1 MLRSPSREKRNLFSA
16 KSVVSRKKN
25 APKGFRRA
33 QGKEEE
39 REEREGGEGREGR
52 RRGGRRGKGE
62 GTGYLTSFRVLPLTV
77 RKMYVPAPRAVRAV
91 LRAGMGMTLRPAVS

>member
-1 MLRSPSREKRNLFSA
+1 M
-16 KSVVSRKKN
+16 SRKKS

-39 REEREGGEGREGR
+39 REEREGGGEGREGR
-52 RRGGRRGKGE
+52 RRGKRGGKRGGRRGKGE

-77 RKMYVPAPRAVRAV
+77 RKMYVPAPRAERAV